1 MKILSLNIV
10 SFRSFIKKNNIIDN
24 KKSKNNTFE
33 NYLSENNFDI
43 VCLQELKLNED
54 SAHILLD
61 FMPEKYE
68 YKYLNIPH
76 IKKGYSGVG
85 IMSKIKPIKVSD
97 KLLNSDSENESE
109 GRYMKVEYKDFYLI
123 NVYFPNA
130 GEGLKRLKYKD
141 NFNKIFLKKILKL
154 KSKKEVII
162 IGDFNAIQSKIDTYS
177 FDSHYNKLA
186 GVTDLEIKFL
196 NELIDSGFK
205 NTFRE
210 LHPNKIQYSYFTY
223 RWSGRSKNLGLLI
236 DFALITEKLL
246 KKVKSIKYLDNIYGS
261 DHLPIQLHLDI

>member
-1 MKILSLNIV
+1 MKILSWNIV
-10 SFRSFIKKNNIIDN
+10 SFRSFIKKDIIIGN

-33 NYLSENNFDI
+33 NYLHENNFDI
-43 VCLQELKLNED
+43 VCLQELKLNENNAD
-54 SAHILLD
+54 ILLN
-61 FMPEKYE
+61 FMPEYE

-109 GRYMKVEYKDFYLI
+109 GRYMKIEYKDFYLI

-162 IGDFNAIQSKIDTYS
+162 IGDFNAIQSPIDTYD
-177 FDSHYNKLA
+177 FKSHHNKLS

-210 LHPNKIQYSYFTY
+210 LHPNKIQYSYFSY
-223 RWSGRSKNLGLLI
+223 RWPGRSKNKGLLI

-246 KKVKSIKYLDNIYGS
+246 KKVQSIKYLDNIYGS
-261 DHLPIQLHLDI
+261 DHPPLLVDLDI

>member
-1 MKILSLNIV
+1 MKILSWNIV
-10 SFRSFIKKNNIIDN
+10 SFRSFIKKDNIIDN

-33 NYLSENNFDI
+33 NYISKNNFDI
-43 VCLQELKLNED
+43 ICLQELKLNEN

-61 FMPEKYE
+61 FMPEYE
-68 YKYLNIPH
+68 VYLNIPH

-130 GEGLKRLKYKD
+130 GEKLKRLKYKD
-141 NFNKIFLKKILKL
+141 NFNKIFLKKIIKL

-162 IGDFNAIQSKIDTYS
+162 IGDFNAIQLEIDTYN
-177 FDSHYNKLA
+177 FNLHHNKLA
-186 GVTDLEIKFL
+186 GVTDLEMDFL
-196 NELIDSGFK
+196 NELIDNGFK
-205 NTFRE
+205 NMFRE
-210 LHPNKIQYSYFTY
+210 LYKNKIQYSYFSY
-223 RWSGRSKNLGLLI
+223 RWPGRARNKGLLL
-236 DFALITEKLL
+236 DYALFTNKIS
-246 KKVKSIKYLDNIYGS
+246 KKIKSIKYLDNIYGS
-261 DHLPIQLHLDI
+261 DHIPISIQLDI

>member
-1 MKILSLNIV
+1 MKILSWNIV
-10 SFRSFIKKNNIIDN
+10 SFRSIIKKDIIIGN

-33 NYLSENNFDI
+33 NYLDENNFDI
-43 VCLQELKLNED
+43 VCLQELKLNENN
-54 SAHILLD
+54 ANILLD
-61 FMPEKYE
+61 FMPEYE
-68 YKYLNIPH
+68 YKYINIPD

-85 IMSKIKPIKVSD
+85 IMSKIKPIKISD

-109 GRYMKVEYKDFYLI
+109 GRYMKIEYKDFYLI

-162 IGDFNAIQSKIDTYS
+162 IGDFNAIQSEIDTYN
-177 FDSHYNKLA
+177 FKSHYNKLA

-196 NELIDSGFK
+196 NELIDNRFK
-205 NTFRE
+205 NAFRE
-210 LHPNKIQYSYFTY
+210 LYPNKIQYSYFSY
-223 RWSGRSKNLGLLI
+223 RWPGRSKNKGLLI

-246 KKVKSIKYLDNIYGS
+246 RKVKNIKYLDNMYGS
-261 DHLPIQLHLDI
+261 DHLPIELILDI